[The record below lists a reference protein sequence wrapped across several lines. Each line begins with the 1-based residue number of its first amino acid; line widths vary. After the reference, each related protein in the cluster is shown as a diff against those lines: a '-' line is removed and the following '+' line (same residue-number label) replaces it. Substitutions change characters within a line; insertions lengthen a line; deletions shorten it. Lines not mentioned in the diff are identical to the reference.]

1 MEKLNIDVL
10 IVTRNLKEI
19 LPQTIK
25 SLHFYPFRKIIVVS
39 GEKGDLKHK
48 PDWCDVIVYAHKLP
62 LGERRN
68 LGLRFV
74 ESEFVI
80 MVDSDIVLTKGYVE
94 KLLEYFEDPK
104 VVAVC
109 GRLFPLSSGNIYS
122 NIKARINEAFNIF
135 HNQIGCGGTL
145 YRSRVIKKVKF
156 SPLHTR
162 EDHDIN
168 KRLRKLGYK
177 VVFTKET
184 YCFHD
189 FRMSI
194 KLEIKDYAKSQRL
207 YAILCS
213 YIRNVLR
220 PVFFFMPW

>member
-1 MEKLNIDVL
+1 MEKLNVDVL
-10 IVTRNLKEI
+10 IVTRNLNEV

-25 SLHFYPFRKIIVVS
+25 SLQCYPFRKIIVVS
-39 GEKGDLKHK
+39 GEKGDLKRK
-48 PDWCDVIVYAHKLP
+48 PDWCDIIVYAHKLP
-62 LGERRN
+62 LGEGRN
-68 LGLRFV
+68 LGLRFA

-94 KLLEYFEDPK
+94 KLLEFFEDPR
-104 VVAVC
+104 VAAVC
-109 GRLFPLSSGNIYS
+109 GRLFPLRPENIYS
-122 NIKARINEAFNIF
+122 NIKARINEAFNTL

-145 YRSRVIKKVKF
+145 YRTRVIKKVKF

-177 VVFTKET
+177 VVFTREA

-194 KLEIKDYAKSQRL
+194 KLEIEHHAKSQRF
-207 YAILCS
+207 YPIICS
-213 YIRNVLR
+213 YVRNILR
-220 PVFFFMPW
+220 PIFFFMPW